1 MGKHAP
7 DRIPCMTAP
16 APVNPSTA
24 RLDSLTGV
32 RFFAAFLVFGFHS
45 IHYVSGMEVFGAGM
59 VGVSLFYILSGFV
72 MAWTARAE
80 DRAVLFYRR
89 RFARI
94 YPAFI
99 VAWLVSLAL
108 LLSSGSLMGWDFL
121 PPTLLQAWIPVEA
134 AYFAGS
140 AVFWSLSCEAF
151 FYVLFPLIHRL
162 MTSLRTPGI
171 VGVAVGAGTVSLT
184 VAIAALGVEESPF
197 ARWALI
203 IFPPLRLMEFV
214 IGVSLGMLFRRG
226 FRLPVPL
233 WAASALAVAG
243 VIVAAYA
250 PYSLSRYAVTLIP
263 FVVLVGSLATADLR
277 GRVSMFRWRP
287 LVALGI
293 WSYCFYLLHA
303 MVLSTTFRLARAAG
317 VDNEW
322 VALGVAFIGSVVAAW
337 LLHIVIERPFE
348 RRLRPARAPR
358 LDDDADARPAPIV
371 AGERH

>member
-1 MGKHAP
+1 
-7 DRIPCMTAP
+7 MTAP

-99 VAWLVSLAL
+99 VAWLISLAL
-108 LLSSGSLMGWDFL
+108 LLSSGSLMGWDFI

-151 FYVLFPLIHRL
+151 FYLLFPLIHRL
-162 MTSLRTPGI
+162 MSSLRTPGL
-171 VGVAVGAGTVSLT
+171 VGVGVGAGAVSLT
-184 VAIAALGVEESPF
+184 VAIAALGVQESPL

-203 IFPPLRLMEFV
+203 IFPPLRLMEFI

-226 FRLPVPL
+226 LRLPVPL
-233 WAASALAVAG
+233 WAACALAVAG
-243 VIVAAYA
+243 VVAAAYA

-263 FVVLVGSLATADLR
+263 FVILVASLATADLR
-277 GRVSMFRWRP
+277 GRVSIFRWQP

-303 MVLSTTFRLARAAG
+303 MVLSTTFRLARLVGA
-317 VDNEW
+317 DLEW
-322 VALGVAFIGSVVAAW
+322 IALGAAFAVSVAAAW

-348 RRLRPARAPR
+348 KRLRPARTPR
-358 LDDDADARPAPIV
+358 LDDDPATRAVPHAAV
-371 AGERH
+371 DRR